1 MNYATVIQA
10 LKPLNELRKLK
21 LPYIKAKEVYR
32 ISKLFEGEFAFFQQE
47 ENKLI
52 GEYATK
58 DDKGNPKTENG
69 VITFDSIEDKMKYL
83 EEIKKL
89 SDTEIDTELPRVVLT
104 GDDIGEQT
112 VSPETLE
119 KLENII
125 IFE

>member
-1 MNYATVIQA
+1 M
-10 LKPLNELRKLK
+10 
-21 LPYIKAKEVYR
+21 
-32 ISKLFEGEFAFFQQE
+32 FEGEFAFFQQE

>member
-69 VITFDSIEDKMKYL
+69 VICYGLLACLDGLKQLGANGNVTDAYNK
-83 EEIKKL
+83 
-89 SDTEIDTELPRVVLT
+89 
-104 GDDIGEQT
+104 
-112 VSPETLE
+112 LE
-119 KLENII
+119 KHINNQAHE
-125 IFE
+125 